1 MKSTIISMVTVLC
14 VLAIIPIFLLGDN
27 SVMAKFGL
35 GVFSGS
41 DEHAKAPKNI
51 TTVTTDEKVQVYKWR
66 DQYGVMQFTNT
77 PPMDTQQVEMIEL
90 TPDTNIVKA
99 VEVPEQEPEQKQS
112 GPRVMMTGNPYT
124 PGGMKDLLDTT
135 SSLATDMNQK
145 QLEQQQLMEQIMGMQ
160 KQE

>member
-1 MKSTIISMVTVLC
+1 MKSTIVSMIIVLC
-14 VLAIIPIFLLGDN
+14 VLAIIPMFLIDDS
-27 SVMAKFGL
+27 SVLANFGL
-35 GVFSGS
+35 NAFTGSG
-41 DEHAKAPKNI
+41 ERAKPPENL

-77 PPMDTQQVEMIEL
+77 PPPQTRQAELIEL
-90 TPDTNIVKA
+90 TPNTNIVKA
-99 VEVPEQEPEQKQS
+99 VEVPEEEPEQKQG

-145 QLEQQQLMEQIMGMQ
+145 QIDQQQLMEQIMG
-160 KQE
+160 KSK